1 MSLVSRDGTCKFGA
15 ACRFKHIKLLRVCQA
30 LFLVQQRL
38 GDCQVR
44 RVYFV
49 LQLGSACLYENFGH
63 VCSWLS
69 RAKAVQQ
76 LEYVKINFDGEGTID
91 SAMIVLLPM
100 VACMVLFEQCLSVGI
115 VMWLAMP

>member
-1 MSLVSRDGTCKFGA
+1 MSLVHRDGTCKFGA
-15 ACRFKHIKLLRVCQA
+15 ACSFKHIKLLRVWEA

-44 RVYFV
+44 CVYFV
-49 LQLGSACLYENFGH
+49 LQLGCENFGH

-91 SAMIVLLPM
+91 NAIIVLLPM

-115 VMWLAMP
+115 VMWQAMP